1 MNIKPELLRPGL
13 FRDRREAGRLLA
25 EKLGAYAN
33 RPDVLVLALPRG
45 GVPVAYEVAR
55 ALGAP
60 LDVFVV
66 RKLGVPGY
74 EELAMGA
81 VATGG
86 VRVLNDQVVKRLGI
100 PDQVIDAVA
109 AREQQELA
117 RRERI
122 YRDGR
127 PPPEIRDRTVI
138 LVDDGLATGATMH
151 AAIHALRQNQPAR
164 IVVAVPTA
172 SPETCEE
179 MRAEVD
185 DVICAIT
192 PEPFHAVG
200 LWYQDF
206 SQTTDQEVRDLLAR
220 RDAPEK
226 SEAAQSPTDSAL
238 IEALRATAH
247 PLAGSA
253 RDYDPL
259 MDRIGEARFALLGE
273 ASHGTHEFYRER
285 AEITK
290 RLIAEKNFTAVA
302 VEADWPDAY
311 RVNRYVRGV
320 SDDVDAVEA
329 LADFRR
335 FPTWMWRNTVVVE
348 FIEWLRAHNDALAPG
363 AAKVGFYGLDLYSL
377 HASMKAVLRYL
388 EKVDPEAARR
398 ARERYSCFD
407 HFGEDAQAYGLMTRL
422 NLSKSCE
429 GEVVSQLVELQ
440 RRAAD
445 YARRDG
451 RVREDELFYAEQ
463 NARLVKNAEAYYRSM
478 FLEEVSSW
486 NLRDRHMAETLDAL
500 VAHLGRNGGGA
511 KVAVWEHNSHL
522 GDARATDMGR
532 RGELNVGQLTREK
545 YGHDAVLVGF
555 STHRGT
561 VTAASD
567 WGKPAE
573 RKQVRPALSGSYEA
587 IFHAAGPDRFLLTW
601 RDNDRLTAGL
611 RTPRLERAIGV
622 IYRPETE
629 RQSHYFHAR
638 LPDQFDA
645 VLHFDE
651 TRAVKPLESTAEWE
665 AGEVPETFPFAV

>member
-1 MNIKPELLRPGL
+1 MKQALVGPGL

-25 EKLGAYAN
+25 EKLTAYAN
-33 RPDVLVLALPRG
+33 RRNVLVLALPRG
-45 GVPVAYEVAR
+45 GVPVAYEVAH

-60 LDVFVV
+60 LDVFIV

-86 VRVLNDQVVKRLGI
+86 VRVLNPQIIDRLGI
-100 PDQVIDAVA
+100 PNHLIDAVA
-109 AREQQELA
+109 AREEKELA
-117 RRERI
+117 RRELL
-122 YRDGR
+122 YRGGR
-127 PPPEIRDRTVI
+127 PPPDVRGRTVI

-151 AAIHALRQNQPAR
+151 AAIQALRQQQPAR

-185 DVICAIT
+185 DVVCAIT

-206 SQTTDQEVRDLLAR
+206 SQTTDEEVRDLLAP
-220 RDAPEK
+220 RDTMDK
-226 SEAAQSPTDSAL
+226 SEAAQSPTDAAL
-238 IEALRATAH
+238 IEALRAAAY
-247 PLAGSA
+247 PLAGGA

-259 MDRIGEARFALLGE
+259 MERIGDARFALLGE
-273 ASHGTHEFYRER
+273 ASHGTHEFYQKR

-290 RLIAEKNFTAVA
+290 RLILEKSFTAVA

-311 RVNRYVRGV
+311 RVNRYVRDE
-320 SDDVDAVEA
+320 SEDVDAAEA

-348 FIEWLRAHNDALAPG
+348 FIEWLRAHNAMLPPEAQ
-363 AAKVGFYGLDLYSL
+363 KVGFYGLDLYSL

-407 HFGEDAQAYGLMTRL
+407 HVGEDTQAYGLMTRL
-422 NLSKSCE
+422 NLSESCE
-429 GEVVSQLVELQ
+429 EEVVSQLVDLQ

-445 YARRDG
+445 YARRGGPMAD
-451 RVREDELFYAEQ
+451 DELFYAEQ

-486 NLRDRHMAETLDAL
+486 NLRDRHMGETLDAL
-500 VAHLGRNGGGA
+500 VAHLGRTGGRA

-522 GDARATDMGR
+522 GDARATEMGE

-545 YGHDAVLVGF
+545 YGHDAVLMGF
-555 STHRGT
+555 TTHHGT

-567 WGKPAE
+567 WGAPAE
-573 RKQVRPALSGSYEA
+573 RKRVRPALAGSYEA
-587 IFHAAGPDRFLLTW
+587 LFHAAQRVRFLLVW
-601 RDNDRLTAGL
+601 SEGDAFAERL
-611 RTPRLERAIGV
+611 RERRLERAIGV
-622 IYRPETE
+622 IYRPDTE
-629 RQSHYFHAR
+629 RQSHYFRAR

-651 TRAVKPLESTAEWE
+651 TRALEPLETTAQWE
-665 AGEVPETFPFAV
+665 GGEVSETFPFAV